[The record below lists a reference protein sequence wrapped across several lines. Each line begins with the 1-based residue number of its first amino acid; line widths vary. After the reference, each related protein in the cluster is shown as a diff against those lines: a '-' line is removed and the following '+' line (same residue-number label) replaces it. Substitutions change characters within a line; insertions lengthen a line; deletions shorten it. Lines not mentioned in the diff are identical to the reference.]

1 MYSFNLMA
9 NAIYLN
15 QPAAETKVTEN
26 VAANTNLLK
35 QEAPKDSFE
44 KTAPKRPTVKVVKE
58 DFSLISLVKMI
69 FGKDE

>member
-9 NAIYLN
+9 NAIYLSN
-15 QPAAETKVTEN
+15 PVAETRTAEK
-26 VAANTNLLK
+26 ANTNLLK

-44 KTAPKRPTVKVVKE
+44 KTAPERPTVKMVKE
-58 DFSLISLVKMI
+58 DFSLISLIKMI